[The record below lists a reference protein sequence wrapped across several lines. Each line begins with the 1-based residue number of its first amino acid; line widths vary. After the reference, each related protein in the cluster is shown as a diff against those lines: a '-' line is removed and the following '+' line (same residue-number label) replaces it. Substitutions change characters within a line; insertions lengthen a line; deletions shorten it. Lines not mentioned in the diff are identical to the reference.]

1 MEAAALLLCLCVINV
16 TALLVTD
23 LLWRVCD

>member
-1 MEAAALLLCLCVINV
+1 MQVLDI

-23 LLWRVCD
+23 LKRGR